1 MDEFEEILISTPIDK
16 LIEIIKNEQEVT
28 SSYLALKTKYD
39 QATIEEWVRYL
50 EREGIVEIK
59 YQLNEMHISWNS
71 PKKEEFDTR
80 KEKFKK
86 RADTVEK
93 QIEQLKEDVNI
104 EIRIVYELL
113 DQINSKIDE
122 MKLDREKLMTFTT
135 QFTKFR
141 EELNKDLE
149 IISRDI
155 ARISQNVD
163 EKYRQV
169 SSLATLISEVSVADV
184 QELEQNIRKSLDE
197 KLKMIDT
204 RIQDLDIYISK
215 LQNISEEDINRI
227 HDRLEELEQMKE
239 IIRGSES
246 IEGGLKDLIKK
257 YEYILEVLAER
268 EKLLKE
274 LDELEQRNIELQRS
288 LNNLSGNIF
297 EISEKLQKLA
307 QEYYDIQGK
316 SAELATQI
324 KSNQDVLRNI
334 QVEDTSII
342 DQAKQMLETLRS
354 FKDDVKSFEKL
365 SKETHEILERIQ
377 DIGKIRMNLERYKRE
392 YLLEVAKYAEM
403 VNEDLKT
410 LETLLDIKK
419 RMISELSTYKDTL
432 LGYEEEFKK
441 YVKLFIEQ
449 KESFESMRKTLNQM
463 IQEGEFAEAL
473 NRINST
479 LGSLQQVEQKLE
491 EARRLLVQLE
501 EIKININV
509 LTKELNLLK
518 LRTPENEKEIQQKI
532 EHQEKSLKEQEIK
545 RRSLEEWIRSFTKK

>member
-135 QFTKFR
+135 QFAKFR

-324 KSNQDVLRNI
+324 KSNQDILRNI

-518 LRTPENEKEIQQKI
+518 LRTPENEREIQQKI

>member
-135 QFTKFR
+135 QFAKFR

-246 IEGGLKDLIKK
+246 IEGGLRDLIRK

-324 KSNQDVLRNI
+324 KSNQDILRNI

-518 LRTPENEKEIQQKI
+518 LRTPENEREIQQKI

>member
-135 QFTKFR
+135 QFAKFR

-155 ARISQNVD
+155 ARISQDVD

-215 LQNISEEDINRI
+215 LQNISDEDINMMR
-227 HDRLEELEQMKE
+227 DRLEQLEQMRE
-239 IIRGSES
+239 MIRGSES
-246 IEGGLKDLIKK
+246 IEGGLRDLIRK

-324 KSNQDVLRNI
+324 KSNQDILKNI
-334 QVEDTSII
+334 QLEDTSII
-342 DQAKQMLETLRS
+342 EQAKQMLETLRS
-354 FKDDVKSFEKL
+354 FRDDVKSFERL

-377 DIGKIRMNLERYKRE
+377 DIGKVRMNLERYKRE

-432 LGYEEEFKK
+432 LGYENEFKK

>member
-135 QFTKFR
+135 QFAKFR

-246 IEGGLKDLIKK
+246 IEGGLRDLIRK

-324 KSNQDVLRNI
+324 KSNQDILRNI

-377 DIGKIRMNLERYKRE
+377 DIGKVRMNLERYKRE

>member
-135 QFTKFR
+135 QFAKFR

-246 IEGGLKDLIKK
+246 IEGGLRDLIRK

-324 KSNQDVLRNI
+324 KSNQDILRNI

-365 SKETHEILERIQ
+365 SKETHEILDRIQ

-518 LRTPENEKEIQQKI
+518 LRTPENEREIQQKI

>member
-135 QFTKFR
+135 QFAKFR

-204 RIQDLDIYISK
+204 RIQDLDIYVSK

-246 IEGGLKDLIKK
+246 IEGGLRDLIRK

-324 KSNQDVLRNI
+324 KSNQDILRNI

-377 DIGKIRMNLERYKRE
+377 DIGKVRMNLERYKRE

>member
-204 RIQDLDIYISK
+204 RIQDLDIYVSK
-215 LQNISEEDINRI
+215 LQNISEEDINKI
-227 HDRLEELEQMKE
+227 YSRLEELEQMKE

-246 IEGGLKDLIKK
+246 IEGGLRDLIRK

-324 KSNQDVLRNI
+324 KSNQDILRNI

-377 DIGKIRMNLERYKRE
+377 DIGKVRMNLERYKRE

-518 LRTPENEKEIQQKI
+518 LRTPENEREIQQKI

>member
-1 MDEFEEILISTPIDK
+1 VDEFEEILISTPIDK

-135 QFTKFR
+135 QFAKFR

-155 ARISQNVD
+155 ARISQDVD

-215 LQNISEEDINRI
+215 LQNISDEDINMMR
-227 HDRLEELEQMKE
+227 DRLEQLEQMRE
-239 IIRGSES
+239 MIRGSES
-246 IEGGLKDLIKK
+246 IEGGLRDLIRK

-324 KSNQDVLRNI
+324 KSNQDILKNI
-334 QVEDTSII
+334 QLEDTSII
-342 DQAKQMLETLRS
+342 EQAKQMLETLRS
-354 FKDDVKSFEKL
+354 FRDDVKSFERL

-377 DIGKIRMNLERYKRE
+377 DIGKVRMNLERYKRE

-432 LGYEEEFKK
+432 LGYENEFKK